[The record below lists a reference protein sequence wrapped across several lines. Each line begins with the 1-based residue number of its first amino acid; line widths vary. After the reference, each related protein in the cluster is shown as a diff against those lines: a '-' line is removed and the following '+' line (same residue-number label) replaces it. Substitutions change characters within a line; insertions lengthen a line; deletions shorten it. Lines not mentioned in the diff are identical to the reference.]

1 MEPAEEIEYYDA
13 EYADGG
19 EPFATF
25 HFYYR
30 SLGKFCPQTRIL
42 AD

>member
-1 MEPAEEIEYYDA
+1 MVPAEEVEYFDA
-13 EYADGG
+13 DYADGG

-30 SLGKFCPQTRIL
+30 SLGEL
-42 AD
+42 